1 MKRLTALCLACLLL
15 LSGLVGCM
23 GPGDDLGVDNT
34 AVSADPN
41 VDITPVPTPDVPITP
56 NVVVTTP
63 QADVEVRA
71 EEVNIEVHGDEEVM
85 AMTEVSGSFA
95 ADGGPNFRLM
105 VDKERYQVNDIGGYC
120 YVTLRTGMSG
130 DVYAELGFRANTNA
144 ATLSNII
151 LDEYGVM
158 STKQDLGD
166 EMLGGN
172 AVRHLRGE
180 TVQNVFDAYLLEAN
194 GGCVTMVLCTTA
206 ETEAHRARLMAT
218 LETLEIFS

>member
-1 MKRLTALCLACLLL
+1 MKRLIALCLACLLL
-15 LSGLVGCM
+15 MSGLVGCM
-23 GPGDDLGVDNT
+23 GPGEDVG
-34 AVSADPN
+34 ADEPVN
-41 VDITPVPTPDVPITP
+41 VTDSNPEATPIPTPDVPVTP

-63 QADVEVRA
+63 KVDAKVRE

-130 DVYAELGFRANTNA
+130 DVYAELGFWSNTDA

-166 EMLGGN
+166 EVLGRN
-172 AVRHLRGE
+172 TVRHLRGE

-206 ETEAHRARLMAT
+206 ETGAHRARLMAT